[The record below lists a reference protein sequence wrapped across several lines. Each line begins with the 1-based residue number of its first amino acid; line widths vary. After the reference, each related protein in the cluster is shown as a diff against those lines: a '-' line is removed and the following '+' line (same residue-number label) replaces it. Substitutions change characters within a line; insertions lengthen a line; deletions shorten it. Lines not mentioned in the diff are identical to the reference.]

1 MVPEMSEPTSEAD
14 APAPKRSRLPL
25 ILGIVL
31 MLGLGGGAF
40 YAVRSGLI
48 LGPSDVTADHQGST
62 AEALPEIAFV
72 PIDPIV
78 VSLGSEPGGR
88 YLHFTAQIEVAKA
101 YEADMNLILPRVQ
114 DVLNGYLRAVE
125 VGDLEDPT
133 ALVRLRAQML
143 RRLQMVSGAGRV
155 RDLLITEFVIN

>member
-1 MVPEMSEPTSEAD
+1 MSDPTSEVETLG
-14 APAPKRSRLPL
+14 PKRSKLPL
-25 ILGIVL
+25 ILGVVL

-40 YAVRSGLI
+40 YAVQNGLI
-48 LGPSDVTADHQGST
+48 LGHVKSADEHET
-62 AEALPEIAFV
+62 PAAEALPEIAFV
-72 PIDPIV
+72 PIDPMV

-101 YEADMNLILPRVQ
+101 YEEDMHLLLPRVQ

-125 VGDLEDPT
+125 VRDLEDPT

-143 RRLQMVSGAGRV
+143 RRVQMVSGEGRT